1 MTNHINRGW
10 LLAIGVLFLAACSGT
25 VSTRDDSTHGGTE
38 VYPLT
43 EEDAVLIMSSAMD
56 KEFESDKISAVLS
69 PHRGFQGKI
78 RFLADI
84 DTITVYAVPAQGR
97 GPNGQQVDGFAFEV
111 KHSGT
116 YPLGGIPKAKAV
128 LAGVVAGADRLVKS
142 LPPAE

>member
-1 MTNHINRGW
+1 MINHIARVW
-10 LLAIGVLFLAACSGT
+10 LPALGLLVLAACSGT

-43 EEDAVLIMSSAMD
+43 LEDAVLIMRSAMD

-78 RFLADI
+78 RLLSDI
-84 DTITVYAVPAQGR
+84 DTITVYAVPARGR
-97 GPNGQQVDGFAFEV
+97 GPDGQQVDGFAFEV

-128 LAGVVAGADRLVKS
+128 LADVVAGADRLVKS
-142 LPPAE
+142 LPAVE